1 LAGMAMLVFGIG
13 CGFRFLG
20 IDLLLVLRISWLG
33 IGWGGEWMWRLFI
46 EMQVSFDDQ
55 ASLERKV

>member
-1 LAGMAMLVFGIG
+1 MLVFGIG

-20 IDLLLVLRISWLG
+20 IDLLLVLRTSWLG